1 MFGKNSERAV
11 LTSETP
17 LGGESFCGLR
27 GGGGGGGGGNG
38 SGGTNRDISSVTW
51 PQVDSSIWFS
61 CQLSVTEQLV
71 VL

>member
-27 GGGGGGGGGNG
+27 GGKG

-61 CQLSVTEQLV
+61 CQRCVTVQLV